1 MKNQNSNKDIAKDN
15 KVKDSNELSEQ
26 ESIKKSIQIEPKQDY
41 IKRSDRVKKDEIKL
55 KEQKLMSAI
64 TLSKLVV
71 IASIALIAG
80 WMLSSFIL
88 LVYFGGKLDD
98 ALKIL
103 TAVIPFW
110 STITGTVLGY
120 LFGKDK

>member
-1 MKNQNSNKDIAKDN
+1 MEKKGTDEDIKEPTA
-15 KVKDSNELSEQ
+15 
-26 ESIKKSIQIEPKQDY
+26 IQSGKLEIEKFNTASY
-41 IKRSDRVKKDEIKL
+41 
-55 KEQKLMSAI
+55 
-64 TLSKLVV
+64 LSKMVV
-71 IASIALIAG
+71 IASIALIAV
-80 WMLSSFIL
+80 WMLSSFF